1 MRIEMLVFDG
11 VDEMDVMGPFEV
23 WSHASKRTALALAL
37 VGLDGPVEVTGLNT
51 LQFKAPEGLGT
62 PDALFVPGG
71 GWMNRA
77 EKGSWAE
84 ARRGVMTARIAEL
97 APTLSWIGSV
107 CTGSMLLAEAGLVK
121 GRAATTNRGAWAEL
135 ETFGAELKSNR
146 VVDDG
151 TLVTSGGITSGI
163 DLALH
168 IVEREYGVDVAD
180 GIAATMEYTRDRD
193 VYVGS

>member
-23 WSHASKRTALALAL
+23 WSHASKRTALELAL

-135 ETFGAELKSNR
+135 ETFGAELKTNR

-168 IVEREYGVDVAD
+168 IVEREYGVEVAD